1 MTALATPGAP
11 LGGRRRRLPTDDPVE
26 EALMSPELFLALD
39 FISFVVLSG
48 VVLAVFRRLPT

>member
-1 MTALATPGAP
+1 
-11 LGGRRRRLPTDDPVE
+11 VE